1 MLVAIRMMDLEF
13 LKQTSVPA
21 VFESYFLSSRVL
33 HSMPRARF
41 VHPHEKV
48 LFMDRTMKDSFKTAI
63 NRKYQR

>member
-48 LFMDRTMKDSFKTAI
+48 LFMGSTMKDSFKTAI